1 MGMILQKGIDN
12 ALYDPLLPEYAAV
25 KAAVDAAITADST
38 VGAAVEN
45 AGLYAGLT
53 SQEEKEARAV
63 FAAMP
68 PTLNKA
74 ILAAL
79 GNAFDRGLVIR
90 VNWVEITQGL
100 MHAHFEESTDKTTLL
115 VQLWTRDGATYL
127 TSSRPVRV
135 TNWVAAM
142 HTRTKRTAKKRSAA
156 KRAPA
161 KRSVK
166 KRATAKRPPAKRT
179 AKKRTAAKRAPAKRS
194 VKRRAT
200 AKRPPA
206 KRAAR

>member
-1 MGMILQKGIDN
+1 MVLQKGIDN

-45 AGLYAGLT
+45 AGLYAALT
-53 SQEEKEARAV
+53 APQETEARAV

-68 PTLNKA
+68 PSLNKA

-100 MHAHFEESTDKTTLL
+100 MHAHFEESADKTTLL

-127 TSSRPVRV
+127 TARRG
-135 TNWVAAM
+135 
-142 HTRTKRTAKKRSAA
+142 
-156 KRAPA
+156 
-161 KRSVK
+161 RSVL
-166 KRATAKRPPAKRT
+166 RTGSPRCIPGRSERPKN
-179 AKKRTAAKRAPAKRS
+179 APRRS
-194 VKRRAT
+194 GRR
-200 AKRPPA
+200 PSEV
-206 KRAAR
+206 